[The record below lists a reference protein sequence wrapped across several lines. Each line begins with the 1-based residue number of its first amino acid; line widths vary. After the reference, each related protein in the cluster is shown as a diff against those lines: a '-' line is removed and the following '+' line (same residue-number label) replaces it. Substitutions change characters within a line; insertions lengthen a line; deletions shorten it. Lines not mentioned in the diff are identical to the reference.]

1 MAKKGLKFDVP
12 LCISVLILVGFGM
25 VLIYSSSA
33 PVALGKGLPE
43 SFYLTQHA
51 EKVVIGLVVFF
62 IGMLIPYGTWRR
74 LAVPLLAV
82 SLGMLAYILLTGGT
96 NLNGA
101 SRWVFGIQ
109 PSELAKLSLII
120 FIAYRVSEKAEVMH
134 TLGPGLLASLVVPAV
149 VMLLIILQPNYS
161 MVLMLAGTTVV
172 MIFAGGARPRHL
184 LFLAALAVP
193 ALALLMVSSAYRL
206 KRVMAFLDP
215 QANTASA
222 HQSLQA
228 LVSLGNGGLIGTGLG
243 EGTQKLGYLP
253 MPFTDTVFAILGEEL
268 GFFRTFAVMV
278 VFAVVIWRG
287 MRIARACPDRFGSLL
302 AVGICSSIALNFIVH
317 VGVCVKLF
325 PTTGQPLPF
334 VSYGGTALIINL
346 VGMGILLNISST
358 AMEPEEHAPPL
369 VWRSARRTTPLR
381 PFVAAN
387 VSRAATQEARMT
399 GTGHARLLRG
409 IDLPIPPKRRT
420 S

>member
-33 PVALGKGLPE
+33 PLALVKGLPE
-43 SFYLTQHA
+43 SFYLTRHV
-51 EKVVIGLVVFF
+51 EKVVVGLIVFFAGMLFPYRLWRRVALPLLVVS
-62 IGMLIPYGTWRR
+62 IGML
-74 LAVPLLAV
+74 V
-82 SLGMLAYILLTGGT
+82 YILITGGT

-101 SRWVFGIQ
+101 SRWLFGIQ
-109 PSELAKLSLII
+109 PSELAKISLII
-120 FIAYRVSEKAEVMH
+120 FLAHRLSTKAAIMH
-134 TLGPGLLASLVVPAV
+134 TLGPGLLASLLLPGF

-161 MVLMLAGTTVV
+161 MVLMLTGITMV
-172 MIFAGGARPRHL
+172 MIYAGGARFKHIL
-184 LFLAALAVP
+184 LLGALAIPV
-193 ALALLMVSSAYRL
+193 LGMLMFSSAYRL
-206 KRVMAFLDP
+206 QRVMAFIDP
-215 QANTASA
+215 KANTASA

-228 LVSLGNGGLIGTGLG
+228 LISLGNGGLIGTGLG

-268 GFFRTFAVMV
+268 GFFRTFAVMA

-287 MRIARACPDRFGSLL
+287 LRIARGCPDRFGSLL
-302 AVGICSSIALNFIVH
+302 AVGISASIALNFIVH

-334 VSYGGTALIINL
+334 VSYGGTALVMNL

-358 AMEPEEHAPPL
+358 AAEPEEQAAPL

-381 PFVAAN
+381 PFAATS
-387 VSRAATQEARMT
+387 VSRSDVT
-399 GTGHARLLRG
+399 GTRAAGSGSVRSFDFPVSPR
-409 IDLPIPPKRRT
+409 RRT